1 MPRFYFH
8 LHNTVVVFDDHGR
21 ELNSL
26 DEAKVH
32 ATEAARSIMA
42 EDIKEVG
49 RITLSHWIAVHTEDQ
64 EEALILPFSA
74 CVEIRS

>member
-21 ELNSL
+21 ELDSL
-26 DEAKVH
+26 VEAKVH
-32 ATEAARSIMA
+32 ATQTARSIMA

-49 RITLSHWIAVHTEDQ
+49 RITLSHWIAVYTEDQ
-64 EEALILPFSA
+64 EEALILPFGA
-74 CVEIRS
+74 CIEIQS